1 MYKSLIYVSDVLYNL
16 EYDILGISEAGLD
29 IDDEV
34 PTFPNFSCAYNDK
47 FRLIVYYRT
56 SLKFSEVK
64 IFANCPVIQLNGYHT
79 SITFVYGEW
88 TKFSWGTKKSISE
101 QERCQILMEAFEIIH
116 SKSRPSSLIVGDM
129 NVHFERVNEENHIRE
144 FVDFYEELGYIN
156 NVEGFTRFSIG
167 EQSESRSMIDFCL
180 TRKIEGRCSL
190 INFPK
195 SDHMLVKFVIP
206 SIKFE
211 RRKGRK
217 VRIFK
222 KDKQILDS
230 FRAEAPDEAFSYDE
244 LNQMTMT
251 EIDKIITNHLV
262 KIGNAC
268 SKEITI
274 YPGLPWMNEH
284 LRELKILAM
293 RARGAQR
300 KIKLREY
307 SEKLKMEYR
316 KYVYRQRLKK
326 GHCFPKK
333 EHIPIKGLIIDGQYT
348 EKKDEICEEM
358 KKHFQKR
365 MLNFQQN
372 SNENFDEIIENLKK
386 RIWSVDKNKTKKG
399 WELKIPSITM
409 LTNLIEKKLPEQLTQ
424 DIFGISYTLL
434 KFSINHIIT
443 ALHLLIK
450 KSLLHGEVLDTWLL
464 GILICVPKPG
474 KDHKL
479 SGSFRPISL
488 SSIIFKI
495 ITLIVSTQLM
505 QILVN
510 FGIFDDERIFGFV
523 SGRSASNGCEAILRK
538 MAEMRQSS
546 RYVSLATS
554 DLLGAFDS
562 IVNDVALNLIQSLE
576 PAEKV
581 SKWFRGYFQPRE
593 IRVRIESE
601 ISSPYAMTRGLYQGC
616 TLSCVI
622 FVFIMSQLNNYIP
635 EASIYQYCDDSVI
648 LFASNDVND
657 HIRDIQDTMSKYEK
671 FVDCAGMVVE
681 RQKTQR
687 FSRVRKGE
695 LVPTELSMVE
705 ILGTPTENLD
715 FIKYLGVKFSRN
727 YSFFRM
733 ATDIDAKL
741 RKKSGWLRKHCVH
754 LPNNVRREFF
764 MAHVVGIVN
773 YAIRE
778 ISPFFTQRDINLI
791 NSGYNKCLRS
801 LYFLRKRERVCV
813 SDIRNKLK
821 IPSIHQ
827 LFREALE
834 LRAFKN
840 GHKYLNEDIEKN
852 RPNTRS
858 KVAGTTF
865 RFHDYKQYTYEY
877 FESKIFREN
886 NLSRFSCEKEL
897 VKYQKNLRKWEFE
910 NNMHFREKH
919 NGKFYPYANCR
930 LKVS

>member
-1 MYKSLIYVSDVLYNL
+1 MRAL
-16 EYDILGISEAGLD
+16 
-29 IDDEV
+29 
-34 PTFPNFSCAYNDK
+34 
-47 FRLIVYYRT
+47 
-56 SLKFSEVK
+56 
-64 IFANCPVIQLNGYHT
+64 
-79 SITFVYGEW
+79 
-88 TKFSWGTKKSISE
+88 
-101 QERCQILMEAFEIIH
+101 EIIH
-116 SKSRPSSLIVGDM
+116 SKSRPSSLILGDL

-167 EQSESRSMIDFCL
+167 DQSESRSMIDFCL
-180 TRKIEGRCSL
+180 SRKIEGNCSL

-195 SDHMLVKFVIP
+195 SDHMLVKFTIP

-211 RRKGRK
+211 RRKGKK

-222 KDKQILDS
+222 KDKKILDS
-230 FRAEAPDEAFSYDE
+230 FKADAPDETYSYEE
-244 LNQMTMT
+244 LNEMSMKD
-251 EIDKIITNHLV
+251 IDKKITDHLT
-262 KIGNAC
+262 KIGKAC

-274 YPGLPWMNEH
+274 YPGLPWMNER
-284 LRELKILAM
+284 LRQMKALAM

-300 KIKLREY
+300 KIKLCEY
-307 SEKLKMEYR
+307 SAELKSEYR
-316 KYVYRQRLKK
+316 KYVFRQRQKK

-333 EHIPIKGLIIDGQYT
+333 ERVPIKGLIIDGTYT

-358 KKHFQKR
+358 KKHFHKR

-372 SNENFDEIIENLKK
+372 SNENFDEVIENLKK
-386 RIWSVDKNKTKKG
+386 RIWNVEKNKAKKG
-399 WELKIPSITM
+399 WDFKIPSITM
-409 LTNLIEKKLPEQLTQ
+409 LTKLIEKKLPEQLTQ

-434 KFSINHIIT
+434 KFAINHIIT
-443 ALHLLIK
+443 SLHLLIK
-450 KSLLHGEVLDTWLL
+450 KSLLSGEVLDTWLL
-464 GILICVPKPG
+464 GILVCVPKPG

-495 ITLIVSTQLM
+495 ITLILSTQFM
-505 QILVN
+505 QILID
-510 FGIFDDERIFGFV
+510 FGIFEDERIFGFI
-523 SGRSASNGCEAILRK
+523 SGRSASDGCEAILRK

-546 RYVSLATS
+546 RYVSLTTS

-562 IVNDVALNLIQSLE
+562 ISNLVALNLIQSLE
-576 PAEKV
+576 PSSKV
-581 SKWFRGYFQPRE
+581 SKWFKGYFQPRE

-648 LFASNDVND
+648 LFASDDVNE
-657 HIRDIQDTMSKYEK
+657 HIQDIQNTMKKYEE
-671 FVDCAGMVVE
+671 FVDSAGMIVE
-681 RQKTQR
+681 RNKTQR

-695 LVPTELSMVE
+695 LVPNELSMVE
-705 ILGTPTENLD
+705 ILGAPTENLD

-727 YSFFRM
+727 YSFFSM

-764 MAHVVGIVN
+764 MAHVIGIIN
-773 YAIRE
+773 YAIKE

-791 NSGYNKCLRS
+791 NSGYNKCVRA
-801 LYFLRKRERVCV
+801 LYMLRKKERVCI
-813 SDIRNKLK
+813 SDVRNKLK

-834 LRAFKN
+834 LRAFRN
-840 GHKYLNEDIEKN
+840 GHKYLDEIIEKN

-858 KVAGTTF
+858 KMAGTTF

-886 NLSRFSCEKEL
+886 NLSRFSCEKDL
-897 VKYQKNLRKWEFE
+897 IKHQKKLRKWEFE
-910 NNMHFREKH
+910 NNVHFREKH
-919 NGKFYPYANCR
+919 NGKFYPYAKCR
-930 LKVS
+930 LKVA